1 MQPTHC
7 DNCRYDLQGLTP
19 SDRCPE
25 CGRPIAHMLGVLSII
40 LIASVLASAYGAMAA
55 IIGLVCALVAQRS
68 SHLAPRLR
76 RRAMLEIQLYF
87 GALVTHGVLVVTIT
101 TLP

>member
-1 MQPTHC
+1 MAT
-7 DNCRYDLQGLTP
+7 T
-19 SDRCPE
+19 SV
-25 CGRPIAHMLGVLSII
+25 MLGVLSII